1 MVSSSIWNCSIYI
14 ENLIYRIYNNRQMLK
29 VILSLFLSKGTPMQ
43 KTHLS
48 TLKEIRFHGTKS
60 FPCAIYQTRSLGK
73 GTLVKHHWHKEVE
86 ILYFFGGDFRLE
98 INMEQFFIR
107 SEALYFIN
115 PGELHSIFTENEV
128 SSGEDAI
135 VFSFGILNS
144 DSYDA
149 VQTKLIQPIQNGTL
163 LFPRSLLPGQKEF
176 IPVRDAFF
184 ETMHSFG
191 QPLDEAVPLKH
202 GAVTDDLTNQL
213 LIKSSLLRILAI
225 LSGSQLF
232 TPIGKNYDKRVEEIK
247 TVLTY
252 IKENYKDK
260 IYIQDLAEQ
269 VNMNPQYFC
278 RFFKKSIGRS
288 PMEYINDYR
297 LKQSLR
303 LLKDTD
309 LPVTEVCL
317 ECGYNNLGNFLRSF
331 KKYTDTTPLKYRKQ
345 IQKENEKVNIS

>member
-1 MVSSSIWNCSIYI
+1 
-14 ENLIYRIYNNRQMLK
+14 
-29 VILSLFLSKGTPMQ
+29 MQ
-43 KTHLS
+43 QANLS

-60 FPCAIYQTRSLGK
+60 FPCAIYQTRPLGN
-73 GTLVKHHWHKEVE
+73 GTLVKHHWHEEVE

-98 INMEQFFIR
+98 INMEQFFVR
-107 SEALYFIN
+107 TEAIYFIN

-135 VFSFGILNS
+135 VFSLDILNFG
-144 DSYDA
+144 SYDA
-149 VQTKLIQPIQNGTL
+149 IQSQLIQPVQNKTL
-163 LFPRSLLPGQKEF
+163 LFPRCLLPGQKEF

-184 ETMHSFG
+184 ETMRSFG
-191 QPLDEAVPLKH
+191 QPLDGEVPLKY

-213 LIKSSLLRILAI
+213 LIKSSLLRILAV
-225 LSGSQLF
+225 LSGSRLF
-232 TPIGKNYDKRVEEIK
+232 MPIGNNHNKRVEEIK

-260 IYIQDLAEQ
+260 IYIQDLADQ

-288 PMEYINDYR
+288 PMEYLNDYR

-303 LLKDTD
+303 LLKNTD
-309 LPVTEVCL
+309 LPITDVCL

-345 IQKENEKVNIS
+345 VQ

>member
-1 MVSSSIWNCSIYI
+1 MC
-14 ENLIYRIYNNRQMLK
+14 Q
-29 VILSLFLSKGTPMQ
+29 
-43 KTHLS
+43 THLS

-60 FPCAIYQTRSLGK
+60 FPCAIYQTRPLRK
-73 GTLVKHHWHKEVE
+73 GTLIKHHWHKEVE

-98 INMEQFFIR
+98 INMEQFFVH

-135 VFSFGILNS
+135 VFSLGILNF

-149 VQTKLIQPIQNGTL
+149 VQTQLIQPIQNGTL
-163 LFPRSLLPGQKEF
+163 LFPRRLLPSHEEF
-176 IPVRDAFF
+176 VPVRDAFL
-184 ETMHSFG
+184 ETVRSFNH
-191 QPLDEAVPLKH
+191 PLNEDMPLQY

-213 LIKSSLLRILAI
+213 FIKSSLLRILAI

-232 TPIGKNYDKRVEEIK
+232 TPIGKNQDKRVEEIK

-260 IYIQDLAEQ
+260 IYIQDLAKQ
-269 VNMNPQYFC
+269 VNMNSQYFC

-288 PMEYINDYR
+288 PMEYVNDYR

-303 LLKDTD
+303 LLKETD
-309 LPVTEVCL
+309 LSITEVCM

-331 KKYTDTTPLKYRKQ
+331 KRYTYTTPLKSRKQ
-345 IQKENEKVNIS
+345 MQKENEKVNIS